1 MKNYMAYICY
11 KPLDSCKT
19 CEHFRYDVDKNSMIC
34 FALFD
39 GQNEKNN
46 QEENN
51 ENKSTITN

>member
-1 MKNYMAYICY
+1 MAYICY